1 MRLRLHFLKIH
12 LFYGLF
18 LAEFFRAS
26 SPVSNNCFL
35 NPVTYLLV
43 LGSIE
48 YGYIAKLEECVIS
61 IY

>member
-1 MRLRLHFLKIH
+1 MDF
-12 LFYGLF
+12 F